1 MIKDFESIL
10 KSAARI
16 GPKKIAVAVAQDKE
30 VLKAVDL
37 AYKHCIIEAILV
49 GDKKE
54 MEAISKDANIDLTK
68 FEIIDILDKVEASR
82 KAVELVHNKKAS
94 ILMKGYI
101 DTSIIMKAV
110 LDKEIGLKTDNLIS
124 HVGVLS
130 VKNFD
135 KLFVLSDAAMN
146 ISPNL
151 EQKVKIINNAV
162 KVAHSLGIDMPKVAL
177 VCPVEKVNTKI
188 QATVDAAE
196 LARMNESGQ
205 IKGCMIGGPFALD
218 NAVSLEAA
226 RHKKINHPVAGN
238 ADILIP
244 PDITAANILNKS
256 MEYFAKAEKAGVI
269 MGASAPIVLTS
280 RASSEISKLNSIAL
294 SVLTTQIL

>member
-37 AYKHCIIEAILV
+37 AYKHCIIKAILV
-49 GDKKE
+49 GDKNE

-68 FEIIDILDKVEASR
+68 FEIIHILDKVEATR

-135 KLFVLSDAAMN
+135 KLFILSDAAMN

-196 LARMNESGQ
+196 LTRMNESGQ

-226 RHKKINHPVAGN
+226 HHKKINHPVAGN